1 MKIVQ
6 LQAENVKRLK
16 AVTITPDGNIVEITG
31 RNGQGKSSVLDAIW
45 WALSGTTHIQAVPI
59 RKGENEARIRLDL
72 GDILVTRTFRARE
85 DKTFTTSIVV
95 ENTEGARYPSPQRML
110 DSLLGALSFDPLAFV
125 RMDGKAQMETLKRF
139 VAGVDFEAIEK
150 ANKADFDRR
159 TDVNRQAR
167 TLRAQAIGIAVPADV
182 PAERIDDAALVEE
195 MQRAGEHNTDLE
207 RRRARREQAEQ
218 TVAAYASTAAAH
230 RQQAAELRRQA
241 DESDA
246 MAKADD
252 AQAEDLRSK
261 LADAPALPEPI
272 DTVAL
277 RQRIA
282 DASRIN
288 VAVALREQRQRIEAE
303 AAEAE
308 AQAAALTKAMEDR
321 AAQKRDAIAK
331 AALPVPGIGF
341 GEDEILLNGV
351 PFDQA
356 SSAEQ
361 LRTSVAIAMAA
372 NPKLRVIRVQDGS
385 LLDEEAMRI
394 LAEMAAAA
402 DYQVW
407 IEVVQSGRSA
417 AIVIEDGAVRGAI
430 AVAAEAAE

>member
-72 GDILVTRTFRARE
+72 GEIKVTRTFRARE

-110 DSLLGALSFDPLAFV
+110 DSLLGALSFDPLAFT

-139 VAGVDFEAIEK
+139 VTGIDFDAIEK

-167 TLRAQAIGIAVPADV
+167 TLRAQAIGIAVPEDA
-182 PAERIDDAALVEE
+182 PAERVDDAALVEE
-195 MQRAGEHNTDLE
+195 MQRAGEHNALVERRKANRDTFLADTQRLEARAADLRAQAQELLDEAADVDERAAE
-207 RRRARREQAEQ
+207 RRRQI
-218 TVAAYASTAAAH
+218 AAA
-230 RQQAAELRRQA
+230 E
-241 DESDA
+241 
-246 MAKADD
+246 
-252 AQAEDLRSK
+252 
-261 LADAPALPEPI
+261 PLPEPI
-272 DTVAL
+272 DTAAL
-277 RQRIA
+277 RERID
-282 DASRIN
+282 DARTIN
-288 VAVALREQRQRIEAE
+288 AAVALREQRQRIEAE

-308 AQAAALTKAMEDR
+308 AQAAALTKAMEER

-341 GEDEILLNGV
+341 GEDEILLDGV

-394 LAEMAAAA
+394 LAEMAAEA

>member
-72 GDILVTRTFRARE
+72 GEILVTRTFRARE

-110 DSLLGALSFDPLAFV
+110 DSLLGALSFDPLAFT
-125 RMDGKAQMETLKRF
+125 RMDGKAQMEALKRF
-139 VAGVDFEAIEK
+139 VPGVDFAAIEK
-150 ANKADFDRR
+150 ANKDDFDRR
-159 TDVNRQAR
+159 TAWNRDAR
-167 TLRAQAIGIAVPADV
+167 TLRSQAAGIEIPADV
-182 PAERIDDAALVEE
+182 PAERVDDAALVEE
-195 MQRAGEHNTDLE
+195 MERAGEHNTALVE
-207 RRRARREQAEQ
+207 RRTRRERAALDIETAE
-218 TVAAYASTAAAH
+218 ATAQ
-230 RQQAAELRRQA
+230 RDRDRAAELRAEVAQMDEQA
-241 DESDA
+241 
-246 MAKADD
+246 
-252 AQAEDLRSK
+252 AQQDRHVADLRKK
-261 LADAPALPEPI
+261 LKDAPALPEPI
-272 DTVAL
+272 DTAAL
-277 RQRIA
+277 RMRIA
-282 DASRIN
+282 DAGRVNALIARREERARIEAR
-288 VAVALREQRQRIEAE
+288 AVEAE
-303 AAEAE
+303 AAS
-308 AQAAALTKAMEDR
+308 AALTKAMEQR
-321 AAQKRDAIAK
+321 TAAKREAIAK
-331 AALPVPGIGF
+331 ADLPVPGIGF
-341 GEDEILLNGV
+341 GDDEILLDGV

-394 LAEMAAAA
+394 LAEMAGAA

-417 AIVIEDGAVRGAI
+417 AIVIEDGAVRGA
-430 AVAAEAAE
+430 VAAEAAE

>member
-72 GDILVTRTFRARE
+72 GEIKVTRTFRARE

-110 DSLLGALSFDPLAFV
+110 DSLLGALSFDPLAFT

-139 VAGVDFEAIEK
+139 VTGIDFDAIEK

-167 TLRAQAIGIAVPADV
+167 TLRAQAIGIAVPEDA
-182 PAERIDDAALVEE
+182 PAERVDDAALVEE
-195 MQRAGEHNTDLE
+195 MQRAGEHNALVERRKANRDTFLADTQRLEARAADLRAQAQELLDEAADVDERAAE
-207 RRRARREQAEQ
+207 RRRQI
-218 TVAAYASTAAAH
+218 AAA
-230 RQQAAELRRQA
+230 E
-241 DESDA
+241 
-246 MAKADD
+246 
-252 AQAEDLRSK
+252 
-261 LADAPALPEPI
+261 PLPEPI
-272 DTVAL
+272 DTAAL
-277 RQRIA
+277 RERID
-282 DASRIN
+282 DARTIN
-288 VAVALREQRQRIEAE
+288 AAVALREQRQRIEAE

-308 AQAAALTKAMEDR
+308 AQAAALTKAMEER

-341 GEDEILLNGV
+341 GEDEILLDGV

-372 NPKLRVIRVQDGS
+372 NPKLKVIRVQDGS

-394 LAEMAAAA
+394 LAEMAAEA

>member
-72 GDILVTRTFRARE
+72 GEIKVTRTFRARE

-110 DSLLGALSFDPLAFV
+110 DSLLGALSFDPLAFT

-139 VAGVDFEAIEK
+139 VTGIDFDAIEK

-167 TLRAQAIGIAVPADV
+167 TLRAQAIGIAVPEDA
-182 PAERIDDAALVEE
+182 PAERVDDAALVEE
-195 MQRAGEHNTDLE
+195 MQRAGEHNALVERRKANRDTFLADTQRLEARAADLRAQAQELLDEAADVDERAAE
-207 RRRARREQAEQ
+207 RRRQI
-218 TVAAYASTAAAH
+218 AAA
-230 RQQAAELRRQA
+230 E
-241 DESDA
+241 
-246 MAKADD
+246 
-252 AQAEDLRSK
+252 
-261 LADAPALPEPI
+261 PLPEPI
-272 DTVAL
+272 DTAAL
-277 RQRIA
+277 RERID
-282 DASRIN
+282 DARTIN
-288 VAVALREQRQRIEAE
+288 AAVALREQRQRIEAE

-308 AQAAALTKAMEDR
+308 AQAAALTKAMEER

-341 GEDEILLNGV
+341 GEDKILLDGV

-394 LAEMAAAA
+394 LAEMAAEA

>member
-16 AVTITPDGNIVEITG
+16 AITITPDGNIVEITG

-59 RKGENEARIRLDL
+59 RKGENEAWIRLDL
-72 GDILVTRTFRARE
+72 GEIKVTRTFRARE

-110 DSLLGALSFDPLAFV
+110 DSLLGALSFDPLAFT

-139 VAGVDFEAIEK
+139 VAGIDFDAIDK

-167 TLRAQAIGIAVPADV
+167 TLRAQAIGIAVPEDA

-195 MQRAGEHNTDLE
+195 MLRAGEHNALVERRKANRDTFLADTQRLEARAADLRAQAQELLDEAADVDERAAE
-207 RRRARREQAEQ
+207 RRRQI
-218 TVAAYASTAAAH
+218 AAA
-230 RQQAAELRRQA
+230 E
-241 DESDA
+241 
-246 MAKADD
+246 
-252 AQAEDLRSK
+252 
-261 LADAPALPEPI
+261 PLPEPI
-272 DTVAL
+272 DTAAL
-277 RQRIA
+277 RERID
-282 DASRIN
+282 DARTIN
-288 VAVALREQRQRIEAE
+288 AAVALREQRRQLEAQ

-308 AQAAALTKAMEDR
+308 AQADALTKAMEER

-341 GEDEILLNGV
+341 GEDEILLDGV

>member
-16 AVTITPDGNIVEITG
+16 AITITPDGNIVEITG

-59 RKGENEARIRLDL
+59 RKGENEAWIRLDL
-72 GDILVTRTFRARE
+72 GEIKVTRTFRARE

-110 DSLLGALSFDPLAFV
+110 DSLLGALSFDPLAFT

-139 VAGVDFEAIEK
+139 VTGIDFDAIEK

-167 TLRAQAIGIAVPADV
+167 TLRAQAIGIAVPEDA
-182 PAERIDDAALVEE
+182 PAERVDDAALVEE
-195 MQRAGEHNTDLE
+195 MQRAGEHNALVERRKANRDTFLADTQRLEARAADLRAQAQELLDEAADVDERAAE
-207 RRRARREQAEQ
+207 RRRQI
-218 TVAAYASTAAAH
+218 AAA
-230 RQQAAELRRQA
+230 E
-241 DESDA
+241 
-246 MAKADD
+246 
-252 AQAEDLRSK
+252 
-261 LADAPALPEPI
+261 PLPEPI
-272 DTVAL
+272 DTAAL
-277 RQRIA
+277 RERID
-282 DASRIN
+282 DARTIN
-288 VAVALREQRQRIEAE
+288 AAVALREQRQRIEAE

-308 AQAAALTKAMEDR
+308 AQAAALTKAMEER

-341 GEDEILLNGV
+341 GEDEILLDGV

-394 LAEMAAAA
+394 LAEMAAEA